1 MAIRRTGGYA
11 LTIVLSYMTYSFIN
25 KHNSEIIGIL
35 NTLYSLTPISTLCA
49 YMLLKEYANTLSNDP
64 GMANFL
70 EISSGN
76 HTSDL

>member
-35 NTLYSLTPISTLCA
+35 NTLY
-49 YMLLKEYANTLSNDP
+49 LLIVCLYANTLSNDP

-70 EISSGN
+70 EISSGY
-76 HTSDL
+76 HTSYL